1 MFQNTVILPYLPTVE
16 HLGSL
21 QVFTIMNILYLNPY
35 IQVWFLYQ
43 KGCGLMNREEA
54 LSKASCAASFSVC
67 DWVQPSFQQ
76 YLCPWL
82 AIITLKPISWGKGF
96 GVGKH

>member
-1 MFQNTVILPYLPTVE
+1 MFQNAVILACLPTVE

-21 QVFTIMNILYLNPY
+21 QLFTIMNILYLNPY

-54 LSKASCAASFSVC
+54 L
-67 DWVQPSFQQ
+67 
-76 YLCPWL
+76 
-82 AIITLKPISWGKGF
+82 
-96 GVGKH
+96 